1 MNLHD
6 YGARTMVWVD
16 MFLDRIAR
24 GMKLVA
30 AVWLFAL
37 SIFILI
43 EVVARG
49 VLDIPIV
56 GLKEVVANSIV
67 IIAFLQ
73 LPYTVRIRAMLRADI
88 IDGVV
93 GERAA
98 GYMQRVAFLLGA
110 ILFAAVAYAGWEP
123 MLRAWATLEYE
134 GEGGFRVPTYP
145 VRTMIVIG
153 GALGAVNF
161 LLLAIR
167 GVPDDAVPASS
178 MH

>member
-1 MNLHD
+1 M
-6 YGARTMVWVD
+6 TW
-16 MFLDRIAR
+16 LDTVLDKIAR

-30 AVWLFAL
+30 AIWLFAL
-37 SIFILI
+37 SIFILV

-49 VLDIPIV
+49 VLNIPII

-88 IDGVV
+88 IDSVV
-93 GERAA
+93 GKTAA
-98 GYMQRVAFLLGA
+98 SRLERVAFLLGA

-123 MLRAWATLEYE
+123 MMRAWATLEYE

-145 VRTMIVIG
+145 VRTMIVVG

-161 LLLAIR
+161 LLLALR
-167 GVPDDAVPASS
+167 GVPSAVKAAPT